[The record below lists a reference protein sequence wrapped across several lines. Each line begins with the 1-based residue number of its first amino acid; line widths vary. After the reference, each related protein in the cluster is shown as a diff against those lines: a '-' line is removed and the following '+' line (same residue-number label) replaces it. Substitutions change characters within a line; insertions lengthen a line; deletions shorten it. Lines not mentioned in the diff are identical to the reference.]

1 MPPNDLSSY
10 RTDLPAGVRELHAA
24 LADADRDHFA
34 WHVCLSAGPFGWA
47 RAHAQQWAAKMG
59 DGASLMKTVS
69 PLQRYFFARA
79 PLDFRDDALDVK
91 AVNAARAL
99 MAAL

>member
-1 MPPNDLSSY
+1 
-10 RTDLPAGVRELHAA
+10 
-24 LADADRDHFA
+24 
-34 WHVCLSAGPFGWA
+34 
-47 RAHAQQWAAKMG
+47 MG

-79 PLDFRDDALDVK
+79 PLDFRDDALNVK